1 MSQYMKVFELILRLR
16 QVCDHPFLLYTRSD
30 VKDIKYLGETLEKFL
45 ISRRMLSKET
55 DNEQYMEIIMND

>member
-30 VKDIKYLGETLEKFL
+30 VKDIKNLGETLEKFL
-45 ISRRMLSKET
+45 ISRRMRSKET